1 MDKRAIDLN
10 NLTDSLGTL
19 KLDGLRAFSD
29 TSNSLITS
37 SKPVNERLNVSS

>member
-19 KLDGLRAFSD
+19 KLDGLRGKVFF
-29 TSNSLITS
+29 
-37 SKPVNERLNVSS
+37 